1 MKRETRRRKKATQ
14 LFRQLDEEQRG
25 LVNHMFRI
33 ITDGKSA
40 VDALVNELG
49 IQVVQAVMYLERE
62 QKGGPDYYPYDSK
75 VQKWASQPGSIY
87 LGDRKVAV
95 EHPRLRGPE
104 GEIALETYQK
114 LKEPSEFSEQL
125 LGRILRGVSTRQYRQ
140 TVVGAAEALGLS
152 PSAVSQHVVEVTS
165 QKLQEFKERDWSDF
179 KPLAIFLDTI
189 HRGGEAFLIALG
201 VDLSGQK
208 RVLGFWQGAS
218 ENHEIA
224 KELLADLERRGLK
237 LSAKIL
243 WVTDGGKGLI
253 KVLRERFGKKLIQQ
267 RCTIHKDR
275 NIQGHLPKKHRAE
288 AHRRFRV
295 ALEQNDYFEAKK
307 LLRELEQW
315 LRGLNESAADSLL
328 EALEDILTLH
338 RLKVPGALRKALHST
353 NAIESLFSM
362 VRDAEGNLKR
372 YRSSKMSQRWLAAV
386 ILHSE
391 PRFRRVQGYGQI
403 RQVMKHIETEHQQ
416 IEKSLTAKKK

>member
-33 ITDGKSA
+33 IQDGKSA
-40 VDALVNELG
+40 VDALVDELG
-49 IQVVQAVMYLERE
+49 ARVVEAVMYLERE
-62 QKGGPDYYPYDSK
+62 HKAGPDYYPYDGQ
-75 VQKWASQPGSIY
+75 VYKWASQQGSVF

-95 EHPRLRGPE
+95 EHPRLRGPD
-104 GEIALETYQK
+104 GEMALETYQK

-125 LGRILRGVSTRQYRQ
+125 LERILRGVSARQYRQ
-140 TVVGAAEALGLS
+140 TVVGAAEAFGLS
-152 PSAVSQHVVEVTS
+152 PSAVSAHVVEVTT
-165 QKLQEFKERDWSDF
+165 QKLKEFQERDLSDF
-179 KPLAIFLDTI
+179 KPFAVFLDTI

-201 VDLSGQK
+201 VDLGGQK
-208 RVLGFWQGAS
+208 RGLGFWQGAS
-218 ENHEIA
+218 ENHEIGQ
-224 KELLADLERRGLK
+224 ELLADLERRGLK

-243 WVTDGGKGLI
+243 WITDGGKGLI
-253 KVLRERFGKKLIQQ
+253 KVLRERFAQKLIHQ

-275 NIQGHLPKKHRAE
+275 NIQAHLPKKHRAE

-315 LRGLNESAADSLL
+315 LRTINESAADSLL
-328 EALEDILTLH
+328 EALEDILTLQ
-338 RLKVPGALRKALHST
+338 RLKVPGVLRKALHST

-362 VRDAEGNLKR
+362 VRSGESNLKR
-372 YRSSKMSQRWLAAV
+372 YRSSAMAQRWLAAV

-391 PRFRRVQGYGQI
+391 ARFRRLKGHRAIGQVI
-403 RQVMKHIETEHQQ
+403 QNIAAEHREL
-416 IEKSLTAKKK
+416 EKTLTAKKK